1 MNRLQAVFK
10 VCPEGGL
17 TLIEIADGV
26 ELPEIIVSTG
36 CNFEVSP
43 DLKPMQQVDLVL

>member
-1 MNRLQAVFK
+1 MFQVNNDA
-10 VCPEGGL
+10 GL

-26 ELPEIIVSTG
+26 KMEDILMSTG

-43 DLKPMQQVDLVL
+43 DLKPMGQMGTS